1 LSAIFQTSAVL
12 LAGTACVGVI
22 WWIQNIY
29 SSLSLVDQSIQKS
42 EGEVPVEPSELNL
55 VEVGTGQ
62 KAERTLGSSLANS
75 TGQTV
80 FVAGAITKTVYNLLR
95 DWLPSRAALN
105 VLVNPVYADRILLN
119 EIKNRFANSVRETD
133 QLTGGGVTVF
143 KIGNNS
149 LFMLLKENNA
159 IVMTTD
165 PKTIEKLN
173 SKNAEY
179 WSKAK
184 PYR

>member
-1 LSAIFQTSAVL
+1 M
-12 LAGTACVGVI
+12 
-22 WWIQNIY
+22 
-29 SSLSLVDQSIQKS
+29 
-42 EGEVPVEPSELNL
+42 
-55 VEVGTGQ
+55 
-62 KAERTLGSSLANS
+62 
-75 TGQTV
+75 
-80 FVAGAITKTVYNLLR
+80 
-95 DWLPSRAALN
+95 N

-143 KIGNNS
+143 KIGNSS

-165 PKTIEKLN
+165 PKTIEKLY

-179 WSKAK
+179 WSRAK

>member
-1 LSAIFQTSAVL
+1 MSALFQASGFIVGGGAL
-12 LAGTACVGVI
+12 LGLV
-22 WWIQNIY
+22 WWIKSIYDSYSLIDISVEETDREINIEA
-29 SSLSLVDQSIQKS
+29 SSLK
-42 EGEVPVEPSELNL
+42 L

-62 KAERTLGSSLANS
+62 KAERTLGASLANS

-95 DWLPSRAALN
+95 DWLPQRSTLN
-105 VLVNPVYADRILLN
+105 VLVNPVYADQILLN

-133 QLTGGGVTVF
+133 ELTGGGVTVF
-143 KIGNNS
+143 KIGSDS

-159 IVMTTD
+159 IVLTRD
-165 PKTIEKLN
+165 VNTINTLN
-173 SKNAEY
+173 SKNNEY
-179 WSKAK
+179 WSRAK